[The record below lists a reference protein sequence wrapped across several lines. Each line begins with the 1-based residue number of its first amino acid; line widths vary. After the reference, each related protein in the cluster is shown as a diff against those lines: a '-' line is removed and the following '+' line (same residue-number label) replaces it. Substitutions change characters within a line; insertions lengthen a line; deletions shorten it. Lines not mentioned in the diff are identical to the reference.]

1 MSRSLNWKL
10 MKNFSFLIKFNQM
23 IERLKE
29 QQNKLLIN
37 ERYEAWESVASL
49 LMK

>member
-1 MSRSLNWKL
+1 
-10 MKNFSFLIKFNQM
+10 M

-37 ERYEAWESVASL
+37 ERYEAWESQQEKLAHEIKIPQL
-49 LMK
+49 QFNYQ